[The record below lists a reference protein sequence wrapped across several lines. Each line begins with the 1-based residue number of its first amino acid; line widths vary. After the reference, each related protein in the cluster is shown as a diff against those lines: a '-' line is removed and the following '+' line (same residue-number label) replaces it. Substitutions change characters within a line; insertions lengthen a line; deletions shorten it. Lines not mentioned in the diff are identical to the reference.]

1 VSAPV
6 ATRPPVHKS
15 TPGQLH
21 WTVLLAIA
29 AGGVLGSEARYG
41 VDVLLPH
48 DAHGF
53 PTSTVVVNV
62 VGCLLIGV
70 LTTVLLT
77 LTSPHRLARP
87 FLGVGVLGGFTTFS
101 TFGVDTQRLL
111 AGSAWSTAAVYVVLT
126 VVSCLTAVWS
136 ATLATHV
143 GGRFVLRRRMVQH
156 ETRRF
161 ERSPR

>member
-6 ATRPPVHKS
+6 ATRPPAHES

-48 DAHGF
+48 DAQGF

-101 TFGVDTQRLL
+101 TYAMDTRGLL
-111 AGSAWSTAAVYVVLT
+111 AADRPAVAALYLAGTLAVGLLAAVAGLRLTERVV
-126 VVSCLTAVWS
+126 
-136 ATLATHV
+136 
-143 GGRFVLRRRMVQH
+143 R
-156 ETRRF
+156 
-161 ERSPR
+161 